1 MLELN
6 ADSSVFAALKS
17 AVIDDED
24 KAKKY
29 VNLLYNQALLIAG
42 LPMQD
47 PTQFTEDLCSLMV

>member
-1 MLELN
+1 M
-6 ADSSVFAALKS
+6 FAALKS

-47 PTQFTEDLCSLMV
+47 PTQFTEDICSLMV